1 MDTIQELQKKHGT
14 NKQIPQKYEK
24 EIFTVLSHYPELST
38 VKIIFKLTDR
48 ASVPYDTKPAIVSC
62 LQPKK
67 LRVYIINLLEKADY
81 PESMALFKN
90 LSGSMRMGVIAH
102 ELMHVKQYHF
112 GRFSLIKTLGL
123 FVIHSSRRRLE
134 RNADKGA
141 IEHGFGQE
149 LLEHALYL
157 RSIPGYTEK
166 RPAIKE
172 DYLQPTEINYY
183 LKVQNE
189 HTIHGKVC

>member
-1 MDTIQELQKKHGT
+1 MNSIQELQKKHGT
-14 NKQIPQKYEK
+14 NKQIPQQYER
-24 EIFTVLSHYPELST
+24 EILTVLSHYPELNT

-48 ASVPYDTKPAIVSC
+48 ASVPYGTKPAVISC

-67 LRVYIINLLEKADY
+67 RRVYMINILEKADY
-81 PESMALFKN
+81 PESLALFKN
-90 LSGSMRMGVIAH
+90 LPSSMRMGVIAH

-112 GRFSLIKTLGL
+112 GRFSLLKTVGL
-123 FVIHSSRRRLE
+123 FIIHSSRRRLE

-141 IEHGFGQE
+141 IEHGFGNE
-149 LLEHALYL
+149 LLEHALYI

-172 DYLQPTEINYY
+172 DYLQPSEIKNY
-183 LKVQNE
+183 LKMQNAP
-189 HTIHGKVC
+189 VAS